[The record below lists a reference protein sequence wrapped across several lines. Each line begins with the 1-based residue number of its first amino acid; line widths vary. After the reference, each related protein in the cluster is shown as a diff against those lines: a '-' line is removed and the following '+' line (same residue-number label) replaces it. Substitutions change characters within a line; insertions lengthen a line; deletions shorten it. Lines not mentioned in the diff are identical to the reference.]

1 MVGAGLEPATLVLSE
16 RCSNQLSYPTK
27 GLTTMTNLHLPALN
41 GKARRG
47 NKLSPYFS
55 IIRSIH
61 DYYRMTSYLW
71 EVSIFRLIV
80 MSDPF
85 YL

>member
-1 MVGAGLEPATLVLSE
+1 
-16 RCSNQLSYPTK
+16 
-27 GLTTMTNLHLPALN
+27 MTNLHLPALN

>member
-1 MVGAGLEPATLVLSE
+1 MA
-16 RCSNQLSYPTK
+16 
-27 GLTTMTNLHLPALN
+27 NLHLPALN

-61 DYYRMTSYLW
+61 DSYRMTSYLW